1 MTPKQKALH
10 EHLYKKVHMTPMY
23 RTIYKNDRDLY
34 ESFLINAYGVNSSKL
49 LSISELENLIDYLSG
64 KTKTTVQ
71 NPKGRPAGKGMATD
85 AQIAKIETMWSLYAK
100 DKSDDALKNFIKR
113 QTGNYYLHLN
123 SLKQTQATSII
134 VAIEAMFKTG
144 GGAA

>member
-23 RTIYKNDRDLY
+23 RTIYKDDRDLY

-85 AQIAKIETMWSLYAK
+85 AQIAKIETMWKNVAR
-100 DKSDDALKNFIKR
+100 DPSDAALRNFIKR
-113 QTGNYYLHLN
+113 QTGSFPLHLKAL
-123 SLKQTQATSII
+123 SQKEATGII
-134 VAIEAMFKTG
+134 IALEAMSNG
-144 GGAA
+144 GGVA